1 MIFKRLFCKHN
12 NLTFCK
18 LVPVIGLSGNLLFY
32 RFEFVCN
39 KCGKKIYRD
48 KR

>member
-1 MIFKRLFCKHN
+1 MLIKRLFCKHN

-18 LVPVIGLSGNLLFY
+18 LAPVMGIDGKLSY
-32 RFEFVCN
+32 KFEFVCN
-39 KCGKKIYRD
+39 RCGKKIYRD